1 MPSAARYRAARLPL
15 AAAAATLWSL
25 GAASALDGD
34 RGPGDQ
40 PQSRTAAGVPADPVP
55 PAARAAVPTAPPTGN
70 AASFAVWQRDVMAR
84 IMAEAR
90 HPGGRCRSDCAD
102 GRVVVR
108 FRVDRQGKLLDS
120 KVQESSGSKALNAA
134 ALAAVRRAGPFPPLP
149 ADSTV
154 TTLEVNS
161 PIRFRR

>member
-1 MPSAARYRAARLPL
+1 MPSAARYRAAHLPL

-40 PQSRTAAGVPADPVP
+40 PSSRIAAGAPADPV
-55 PAARAAVPTAPPTGN
+55 PPTGN
-70 AASFAVWQRDVMAR
+70 AASFAAWQRDVMAR

-90 HPGGRCRSDCAD
+90 HPGGRCRPDCAD